1 MQKYNNRNEV
11 PEEYKWDLTSFFKD
25 DNEFN
30 DSVNDCKKR
39 IEELNSYVGCT
50 KDANKLYEFLTKQIE
65 TVAVWQDLYVYAN
78 LLNDQDLG
86 IEANVLKMNDT
97 DKLYNEYN
105 LSISFFAPE
114 LLKLTD
120 DEYADLFK
128 ECPKLEDFKAD
139 LDRIYREKKHILSES
154 EEKIVSELTSAMDH
168 FEEMSSTMLNK
179 EHDYGKVKIDNEMVV
194 IAPNNYRRL
203 MKNKDVNVRKKIYKS
218 FNKVLDR
225 YGNSSAQ
232 FLNGYVSMNNSIA
245 KIRKYKDSWDSKL
258 FGLNLSD
265 KVFKSLL
272 SATEDNVSVLQKY
285 FNLKK
290 DVLGLDVLHMYDMPL
305 DMADNDKEYS
315 IKEAQDMV
323 RESLKPLGADYVSRF
338 DRIIK
343 NRFID
348 YCQYKGKCAGGYSF
362 ATVRQD
368 SRILMSYNYNID
380 SVSTIAHES
389 GHNVHHQ
396 YVNENNKLQ
405 YRFTSS
411 LVAEVISLTNEILL
425 SEYLVNNGTSKE
437 EKLSGL
443 ANVLGVVASNFFG
456 AVREG
461 KMEQDMYK
469 HVHKGGTLTKEYL
482 DKLTRKGLRKYYGNT
497 VKLDKYA
504 NNSWMNRSHYFMHF
518 YLYSYAIC
526 VSVALSVASKILKGD
541 KDTLDKYYEYMKCG
555 SDMWP
560 MDVFKVL
567 GVDLED
573 KKVYEEAIS
582 YFDSLIDKYYE
593 IMNDEEV
600 K

>member
-1 MQKYNNRNEV
+1 VQKYNNRNEV

-86 IEANVLKMNDT
+86 IEANVLKMNAT

-105 LSISFFAPE
+105 LNTSFFAPE

-120 DEYADLFK
+120 DEYANLFK

-179 EHDYGKVKIDNEMVV
+179 EHDYGKVKLDNEMVV

-290 DVLGLDVLHMYDMPL
+290 DVLGLDVLHMYDIPL

-323 RESLKPLGADYVSRF
+323 RESLKPLGDDYVSRF

-482 DKLTRKGLRKYYGNT
+482 DKLTRKGLKKYYGNT

-541 KDTLDKYYEYMKCG
+541 KDTLDKYYEYMKRG

-593 IMNDEEV
+593 IMNDKEV